1 MKMLF
6 NYFFLLKIMKE
17 GKYMNAIE
25 ILQTEESKL
34 NFLKGLIRLAK
45 VDGVI
50 DSNEIAFYKQA
61 AVGLGMSDNS
71 INEIEYFSK
80 NDENISFSFSSNEEK
95 MFFLIQ
101 AVQLCWMDSEYVESE
116 KQEIRIVCKELGI
129 SEEALIEVEN
139 WVKQGI
145 EWNKS
150 GDRLLY
156 LC

>member
-1 MKMLF
+1 
-6 NYFFLLKIMKE
+6 
-17 GKYMNAIE
+17 MNAIE